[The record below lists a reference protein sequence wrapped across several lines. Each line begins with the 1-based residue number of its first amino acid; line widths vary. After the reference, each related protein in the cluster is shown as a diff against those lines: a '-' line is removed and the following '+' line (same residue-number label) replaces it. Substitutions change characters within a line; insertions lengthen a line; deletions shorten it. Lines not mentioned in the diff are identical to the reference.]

1 MDKSELNVDDQSN
14 GDMLRI
20 ITRETKSK
28 FQLAIGVLSIAFVM
42 SGDWEIYRIHARG
55 IADRHSNATEE
66 NRKEEEMKF
75 KEIGQAYTVLSDP
88 KKKARYDSGQDL
100 EDMESPGFNGT

>member
-42 SGDWEIYRIHARG
+42 SGD
-55 IADRHSNATEE
+55 
-66 NRKEEEMKF
+66 
-75 KEIGQAYTVLSDP
+75 
-88 KKKARYDSGQDL
+88 
-100 EDMESPGFNGT
+100 